1 MTDRNSARLLAIA
14 ITALVAAGG
23 VALASQ
29 QEQPPRAPVVVE
41 HPYRAQH
48 EAMMQRM
55 RAGVTPAM
63 VEQMRIDPMWRMMR
77 EDRYVRLMEQDQA
90 QIDRMLGR
98 NPAGRGGG

>member
-29 QEQPPRAPVVVE
+29 QEQPPRGPVVVE